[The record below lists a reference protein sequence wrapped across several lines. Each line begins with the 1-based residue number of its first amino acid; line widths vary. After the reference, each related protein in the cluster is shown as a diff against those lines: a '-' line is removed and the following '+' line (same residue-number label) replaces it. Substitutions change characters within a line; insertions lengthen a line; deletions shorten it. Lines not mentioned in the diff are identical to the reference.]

1 VRKLEVVDLGRQC
14 EDAGCGLTHGCGQ
27 LGLPMVANIAVW
39 LDCGLTSWATWIF
52 FFLFDVWF

>member
-52 FFLFDVWF
+52 FFFV